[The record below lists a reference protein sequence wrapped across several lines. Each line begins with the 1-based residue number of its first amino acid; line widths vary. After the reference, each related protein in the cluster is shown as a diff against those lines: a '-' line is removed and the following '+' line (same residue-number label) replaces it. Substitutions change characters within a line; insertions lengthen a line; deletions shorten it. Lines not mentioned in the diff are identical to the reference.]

1 MLKQYADAI
10 KDLTLVIEREP
21 THALAYTTRGSSYL
35 RSGEHDKALADLE
48 MVISLDPRNEEAW
61 NNKGWAYKAKGD
73 MDSACKAWRSSQRMG
88 NAEAKIILNNN
99 RCK

>member
-1 MLKQYADAI
+1 
-10 KDLTLVIEREP
+10 
-21 THALAYTTRGSSYL
+21 
-35 RSGEHDKALADLE
+35 